1 MNEYKPL
8 YRRNNLDR
16 PCFWE
21 AKASCSPTQNII
33 IVSHGIVGKAIQVE
47 EIHVARNPKDEVESI
62 NALYKRKYDSDFA
75 KEMNRSVKIYLDNFR
90 G

>member
-8 YRRNNLDR
+8 YRRNNLGR

-47 EIHVARNPKDEVESI
+47 EIHVARNPKDEVESRYKQKENKDI
-62 NALYKRKYDSDFA
+62 NFLMK
-75 KEMNRSVKIYLDNFR
+75 
-90 G
+90 